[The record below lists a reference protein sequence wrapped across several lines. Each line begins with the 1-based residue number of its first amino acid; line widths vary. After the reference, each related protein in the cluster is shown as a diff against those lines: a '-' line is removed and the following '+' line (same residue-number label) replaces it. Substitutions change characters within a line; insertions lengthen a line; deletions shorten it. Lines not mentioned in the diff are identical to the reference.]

1 MVLLPWK
8 FRSMTFANRLRDRV
22 DIEHYTSVIDSNYGG
37 ETQSWT
43 VFANNIAAQILSVSG
58 REFFAAQE
66 QQNGVNYK
74 ITIRYK
80 AGILPKMR
88 VNNAGTIYNIKAVLP
103 DSTGKRYITLMAEL
117 GVNDG

>member
-1 MVLLPWK
+1 MLAPK
-8 FRSMTFANRLRDRV
+8 LRHTI
-22 DIEHYTSVIDSNYGG
+22 DIEQYTSVIDSNFGG
-37 ETQSWT
+37 ETQAWT
-43 VFANNIAAQILSVSG
+43 VFANNIKAEILSVSG

-88 VNNAGTIYNIKAVLP
+88 INENGLIYNIKAVLP

-117 GVNDG
+117 GVNNG

>member
-1 MVLLPWK
+1 MLAPK
-8 FRSMTFANRLRDRV
+8 LRHTI
-22 DIEHYTSVIDSNYGG
+22 DIEQYTSVIDPVYGG
-37 ETQSWT
+37 ETQSWN
-43 VFANNIAAQILSVSG
+43 VFANNIKAEILSVSG

-88 VNNAGTIYNIKAVLP
+88 INQNGVIYNIKAVLP
-103 DSTGKRYITLMAEL
+103 DSTGQRYITLMAEL
-117 GVNDG
+117 GVNNG

>member
-1 MVLLPWK
+1 MLAPK
-8 FRSMTFANRLRDRV
+8 LRHTV
-22 DIEHYTSVIDSNYGG
+22 DIEQYTSVIDSNYGG

-43 VFANNIAAQILSVSG
+43 VFADNVKAEILSVSG

-88 VNNAGTIYNIKAVLP
+88 INHSGTIYNIQVVLP

-117 GVNDG
+117 GVNNG

>member
-1 MVLLPWK
+1 
-8 FRSMTFANRLRDRV
+8 MTFANKLRHRV
-22 DIEHYTSVIDSNYGG
+22 DIEQYTSVIDSNFGG

-43 VFANNIAAQILSVSG
+43 VFADNVAAEILSVSG

-88 VNNAGTIYNIKAVLP
+88 VNHGGTIYNIKAVLP

-117 GVNDG
+117 GVNNG

>member
-1 MVLLPWK
+1 MLAPK
-8 FRSMTFANRLRDRV
+8 LRHTV
-22 DIEHYTSVIDSNYGG
+22 DIEQYTSVIDSNFGG

-43 VFANNIAAQILSVSG
+43 VFADNVKAEILSVSG

-88 VNNAGTIYNIKAVLP
+88 VNHGGIIYNIKAELP
-103 DSTGKRYITLMAEL
+103 DSTGKRYITFMAEL
-117 GVNDG
+117 GVNNG

>member
-1 MVLLPWK
+1 MLAPK
-8 FRSMTFANRLRDRV
+8 LRHTV
-22 DIEHYTSVIDSNYGG
+22 DIEQYTSVIDSNFGG

-43 VFANNIAAQILSVSG
+43 VFADNVKAEILSVSG

-88 VNNAGTIYNIKAVLP
+88 VNHGSTIYNIKAVLP
-103 DSTGKRYITLMAEL
+103 DSTGKRYITFMAEL
-117 GVNDG
+117 GVNNG

>member
-1 MVLLPWK
+1 MLAPK
-8 FRSMTFANRLRDRV
+8 LRHTI
-22 DIEHYTSVIDSNYGG
+22 DIEQYISVIDSNFGG
-37 ETQSWT
+37 ETQAWA
-43 VFANNIAAQILSVSG
+43 VFVNNIKAEILSVSG

-88 VNNAGTIYNIKAVLP
+88 INENGAIYNIKAVLP

-117 GVNDG
+117 GVNNG